1 MEVLPKFVMQK
12 RELAQQY
19 KNLFDGS
26 EFTFIEEPKYAQ
38 SNYWL
43 NAIICPNSEIRETFI
58 KETNAQGVMTRPI
71 WKLMHRLPMFH
82 NAKRGALPVSE
93 WVESCLVNIP
103 SSPVNNG

>member
-1 MEVLPKFVMQK
+1 
-12 RELAQQY
+12 LAQQY
-19 KNLFDGS
+19 NNFFAGS
-26 EFTFIEEPKYAQ
+26 EFTFITEPEYAK

-71 WKLMHRLPMFH
+71 WKLMHSLPMFQ
-82 NAKRGALPVSE
+82 NAKHGPLPISE
-93 WVESCLVNIP
+93 WIESCLVNIP